1 MVELVVGGFLVGGA
15 LLVVWLISRRDRVD
29 DAIDEAHRLT
39 LPAEVTSWPTND
51 LPRREP
57 PAGYELLVTESPG
70 HQWYRDRL
78 PLTTAQRNAQIGELE
93 AAYYQ
98 PPVSPGRDQ

>member
-1 MVELVVGGFLVGGA
+1 MTDLVFGAVVIGCA
-15 LLVVWLISRRDRVD
+15 LLVVWLIGRRDRVD
-29 DAIDEAHRLT
+29 DAIDDAHRLT

-57 PAGYELLVTESPG
+57 PAGYELLVTESPAA
-70 HQWYRDRL
+70 QWYRDRL
-78 PLTTAQRNAQIGELE
+78 KLSPFQRATEIAALNAD
-93 AAYYQ
+93 YYQ